1 MPSATSWHSGERTGG
16 RKQDNMEDE
25 DKDGKDK
32 PIRITQIKITI
43 WLKGNLLNWNSNM
56 FQQRGNQ
63 NIGRDTITLEQI
75 PETITLTENCI
86 ISWR

>member
-1 MPSATSWHSGERTGG
+1 
-16 RKQDNMEDE
+16 MEDE
-25 DKDGKDK
+25 DKDSKDK

-43 WLKGNLLNWNSNM
+43 WLKGNSLNWNSNM